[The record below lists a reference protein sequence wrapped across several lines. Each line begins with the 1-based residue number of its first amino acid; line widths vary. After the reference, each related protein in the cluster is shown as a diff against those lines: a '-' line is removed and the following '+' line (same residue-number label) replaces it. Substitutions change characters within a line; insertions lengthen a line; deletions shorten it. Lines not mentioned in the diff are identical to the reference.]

1 MESSGQPSRVALVT
15 GGAGGIGR
23 AIVRELAAAGHR
35 VVAGDIADGAPDEAA
50 LAVHL
55 DVTDSGSV
63 DAAVTQ
69 AETGARADR
78 DPRQHG
84 RLG

>member
-1 MESSGQPSRVALVT
+1 MTDSAAASRVALVT

-23 AIVRELAAAGHR
+23 AIVRALAADGHR

-55 DVTDSGSV
+55 DVTDGDSV
-63 DAAVTQ
+63 DDAVD
-69 AETGARADR
+69 ARRARARADR